1 MDSNEDVLQEM
12 SKLPSLGEKDKAKLK
27 CKGMKQMNVCG

>member
-12 SKLPSLGEKDKAKLK
+12 SKLPSLGEKREKAKIIS
-27 CKGMKQMNVCG
+27 KGIKQMNV